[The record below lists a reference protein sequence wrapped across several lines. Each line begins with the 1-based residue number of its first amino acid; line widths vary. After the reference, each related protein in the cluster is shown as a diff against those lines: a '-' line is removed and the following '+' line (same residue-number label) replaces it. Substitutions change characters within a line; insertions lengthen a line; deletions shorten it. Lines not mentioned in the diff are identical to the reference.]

1 MKKRTCETNQIALK
15 SSKKQKLQKVTPPR
29 NNEIYPLKQNS
40 FRTFNTPYFQAFCLH
55 ATEPLIA
62 ISSNIHHLY
71 SVPQSVVRIYT
82 LDGDLITILEVSSL
96 KRIYLSATMMMI
108 LNTDG
113 TLTRYKDFS
122 VKDSPL
128 NFSSF
133 TCDMIDNIYTSPQRR
148 GIANDGISSIYIYS
162 PDLEYIKS
170 FKIQLSCIRSIRIL
184 EDTMAILSRSKS
196 IPRYYVIS
204 RYSLSKAEL
213 LQSIYL
219 KDKHLLTQSSDLSIS
234 FDPLCNIFIS
244 GYRDTQLAVWYVC
257 GRIRYYQPGSR
268 YRDYLAT
275 GVEMTKS
282 FQFIW
287 PMNRTI
293 RIYED
298 SLDIF
303 RLCIP

>member
-122 VKDSPL
+122 VKVL
-128 NFSSF
+128 
-133 TCDMIDNIYTSPQRR
+133 
-148 GIANDGISSIYIYS
+148 
-162 PDLEYIKS
+162 
-170 FKIQLSCIRSIRIL
+170 
-184 EDTMAILSRSKS
+184 
-196 IPRYYVIS
+196 
-204 RYSLSKAEL
+204 
-213 LQSIYL
+213 
-219 KDKHLLTQSSDLSIS
+219 H
-234 FDPLCNIFIS
+234 
-244 GYRDTQLAVWYVC
+244 
-257 GRIRYYQPGSR
+257 
-268 YRDYLAT
+268 
-275 GVEMTKS
+275 
-282 FQFIW
+282 
-287 PMNRTI
+287 
-293 RIYED
+293 
-298 SLDIF
+298 
-303 RLCIP
+303 